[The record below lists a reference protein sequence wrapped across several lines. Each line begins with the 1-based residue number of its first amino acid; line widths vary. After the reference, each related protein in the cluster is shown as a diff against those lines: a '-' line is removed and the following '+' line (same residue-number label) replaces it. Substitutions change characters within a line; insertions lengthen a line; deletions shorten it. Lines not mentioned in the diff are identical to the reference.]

1 MQHHAGDPFPT
12 PSAGFAAKK
21 SKILHQ
27 LAVPEDEYTDASPK
41 GTIDTGIRDLIDEIN
56 ATEGFV
62 TTSSCAG
69 RVSVFLEGRK
79 VAGAADHGDAE
90 GVAASRAQ
98 SQVARV
104 GGKGAG
110 GTWLFVSHDVVEG
123 EEWAARLAFSGEE
136 AGGEG
141 QEDEGEDGAGLEGRR
156 LIHFKFEPM
165 ILHVLTASPSHAQAL
180 LQAALQAGFRESG
193 ALNII
198 PQADSSTTPMVA
210 IRSMGLR
217 FESLIGYEANGSRY
231 PLVKGPYLQTLMAIA
246 RERFAENA
254 KRIARFRDGF
264 GAMVLAA
271 PKGRINPDGKQWEDG
286 AARRERM
293 REEGQR
299 RRKALQEAERGESAK
314 REEGTKEEE
323 WEEELFNLD
332 L

>member
-165 ILHVLTASPSHAQAL
+165 VGFMSSFFLFLARFQQEWWCDVSWGHNETRITKQGKHTHAQT
-180 LQAALQAGFRESG
+180 Q
-193 ALNII
+193 
-198 PQADSSTTPMVA
+198 
-210 IRSMGLR
+210 
-217 FESLIGYEANGSRY
+217 
-231 PLVKGPYLQTLMAIA
+231 
-246 RERFAENA
+246 
-254 KRIARFRDGF
+254 KRA
-264 GAMVLAA
+264 
-271 PKGRINPDGKQWEDG
+271 
-286 AARRERM
+286 
-293 REEGQR
+293 
-299 RRKALQEAERGESAK
+299 S
-314 REEGTKEEE
+314 GTKP
-323 WEEELFNLD
+323 LTSL
-332 L
+332 